1 MVANFSHISCNTKRQ
16 RNPLICLLKVF
27 FGLRQSLTASLL
39 LYQSLYYF
47 LLPRPHALIVKK
59 YLVRSKVQKAV
70 TQIDKGQD

>member
-1 MVANFSHISCNTKRQ
+1 LEALSGAKY
-16 RNPLICLLKVF
+16 
-27 FGLRQSLTASLL
+27 FGTMDVNSGFWQVRQSLTAGLL

-59 YLVRSKVQKAV
+59 YLVRSNVQKAL